1 MSQAVTASSNLAVLS
16 RVSTFFRSAIHTIKK
31 NREMRNTYKA
41 LNSLS
46 DAELRDIGIHRSNI
60 LAIAM
65 EQYYDNRGDAQ

>member
-1 MSQAVTASSNLAVLS
+1 MSRAVTASLNFAVLS
-16 RVSTFFRSAIHTIKK
+16 QVNVFYKSIIQTMKK

-60 LAIAM
+60 RAIAM
-65 EQYYDNRGDAQ
+65 ERFYDNRGDL

>member
-1 MSQAVTASSNLAVLS
+1 M
-16 RVSTFFRSAIHTIKK
+16 KK

-60 LAIAM
+60 RAIAM
-65 EQYYDNRGDAQ
+65 ERFYDNRGDL